1 MNKTVELREMI
12 KEMVDHE
19 LETSEEHIIYSL
31 AEDFLYN
38 WYEKQT
44 EDHIKKLYA
53 NKVVDIEDENYE
65 DHKDK
70 DEI

>member
-12 KEMVDHE
+12 KEMVDYE

-44 EDHIKKLYA
+44 EDHIKNLYA
-53 NKVVDIEDENYE
+53 NRVYETENYE
-65 DHKDK
+65 DHRDK
-70 DEI
+70 DSG

>member
-44 EDHIKKLYA
+44 EDHIKKLYE
-53 NKVVDIEDENYE
+53 NRVELEVDPVYPEGGQD
-65 DHKDK
+65 
-70 DEI
+70 